1 MTLAGANE
9 TGASEFELEM
19 DELHQKLNAL
29 RDRIRE
35 VHSCAVAFSG
45 GVDSTLVLRVAHDVL
60 GERVIAVT
68 AVSESL
74 PAGEL
79 EEAQNLARKIGA
91 RHLALRTF
99 ETQDESYLA
108 NAANRCY
115 FCKTE
120 MYARI
125 SAFARGKDFKTVLDG
140 LNRDDLTDRRPGR
153 AAAIEHGVI
162 SPLVDSELTKADV
175 RDLSLQLGL
184 PTWDKPALACLS
196 SRIPHGTPITLQA
209 LTQVDRAESF
219 LRKLGVNQVRVR
231 HLGSTARIEVEPRD
245 FQLMQLREPEI
256 TAHLHSL
263 GFADIILDP
272 EGYRAGNLHSITT
285 NLNAS

>member
-1 MTLAGANE
+1 MKSLNE
-9 TGASEFELEM
+9 KLEV
-19 DELHQKLNAL
+19 L
-29 RDRIRE
+29 RERIRKLE
-35 VHSCAVAFSG
+35 TCAVAFSG
-45 GVDSTLVLRVAHDVL
+45 GVDSTLVLRVAHEVL
-60 GERVIAVT
+60 GERAIAVT

-79 EEAQNLARKIGA
+79 EEAQNLARRIGT
-91 RHLALRTF
+91 RHVALRTF

-125 SAFARGKDFKTVLDG
+125 KTFAQDRGFKTVLDG

-153 AAAIEHGVI
+153 AAAIEHGVV
-162 SPLVDSELTKADV
+162 SPLVDADLSKADV
-175 RDLSLQLGL
+175 RELSHQLGL
-184 PTWDKPALACLS
+184 PTWDKPALACLA

-231 HLGSTARIEVEPRD
+231 HLGATARIEVEPRD
-245 FQLMQLREPEI
+245 FQLVQLRESEI
-256 TAHLHSL
+256 TAHLNSL
-263 GFADIILDP
+263 GFTAIVLDP
-272 EGYRAGNLHSITT
+272 EGYRAGSLHSIPTT
-285 NLNAS
+285 LNAS

>member
-1 MTLAGANE
+1 MDALQTKFKILRE
-9 TGASEFELEM
+9 SIRKLE
-19 DELHQKLNAL
+19 
-29 RDRIRE
+29 
-35 VHSCAVAFSG
+35 SCAVAFSG

-60 GERVIAVT
+60 GDRVIAVT

-79 EEAQNLARKIGA
+79 AEAQNLARKIGA
-91 RHLALRTF
+91 RHMPLRTF

-125 SAFARGKDFKTVLDG
+125 SAFARVKGFKTVLDG

-153 AAAIEHGVI
+153 AAATEHGVV
-162 SPLVDSELTKADV
+162 SPLVDADLNKSDV
-175 RDLSLQLGL
+175 RKLSLQLGL

-219 LRKLGVNQVRVR
+219 LRKLGVSQVRVR

-256 TAHLHSL
+256 TAHLNSL
-263 GFADIILDP
+263 GFADIVLDP
-272 EGYRAGNLHSITT
+272 EGYRAGNLHSLTT